1 MFLRL
6 EISYSNENKFDK
18 TMVINFQQTR
28 QPLRKK
34 LTVSGKK
41 NAKIFTVSR
50 KRHYP
55 IKTFFESHISL
66 SV

>member
-1 MFLRL
+1 
-6 EISYSNENKFDK
+6 
-18 TMVINFQQTR
+18 MVINFQQTR